1 MYSSHGKSFQIGK
14 VPVARY
20 SHPLPRLSIDCS
32 EIVNTNHPTKIKCFH
47 MLCTKDL
54 DESIYKAWYNS
65 TQLKFYLFLCERQ
78 KVKERIPL

>member
-1 MYSSHGKSFQIGK
+1 
-14 VPVARY
+14 
-20 SHPLPRLSIDCS
+20 
-32 EIVNTNHPTKIKCFH
+32 

>member
-1 MYSSHGKSFQIGK
+1 
-14 VPVARY
+14 
-20 SHPLPRLSIDCS
+20 
-32 EIVNTNHPTKIKCFH
+32 

-78 KVKERIPL
+78 KVKERIPLWTERYLIISIYKAFYFC